1 MTEVVTLKLFLVFL
15 VDDSITQTLKEAFG
29 GQENKKNLVD
39 PFVEAWFA
47 GKKVQPIQTCTL
59 FASAFCLN

>member
-1 MTEVVTLKLFLVFL
+1 MTEVVTEIVCFL

-39 PFVEAWFA
+39 PFVEALFA
-47 GKKVQPIQTCTL
+47 GKKVQPTQTYTL
-59 FASAFCLN
+59 IASAFCLN